1 MDQPQPWPARLRAS
15 LNERLVDVPD
25 YVPYEPGPG
34 RLPVAPPGSTATK
47 RPSVWLSHGALLLR
61 RHHRHLLRANP
72 LPHSPLLPTLSFTLS
87 STLSST
93 RTAAALTA
101 AALTAAALAAAA
113 LTAAALTARQ
123 ARSSSRSAS
132 SAAARSWASSAW
144 RGSIRSSLPSSAR
157 WRPARSS
164 CSGRCA
170 ATAACRC
177 AEVRVRG

>member
-47 RPSVWLSHGALLLR
+47 RPSVWLSHGALLPR

-113 LTAAALTARQ
+113 LAALAAAFTAL
-123 ARSSSRSAS
+123 AAL
-132 SAAARSWASSAW
+132 AAAFTAVFGRTVEEQ
-144 RGSIRSSLPSSAR
+144 
-157 WRPARSS
+157 PAEV
-164 CSGRCA
+164 CGGRCGLQ
-170 ATAACRC
+170 RPPQLGLVGGC
-177 AEVRVRG
+177 AEGGT